1 MDSFKITNFGPINK
15 VDVQLGDLTILLGPQ
30 ASGKTLFL
38 QMLKLL
44 VDKDHIVQTLA
55 RYNYVTNKQPAQRIL
70 SISDG
75 RPKNNWLWKNLIF
88 RRQ

>member
-15 VDVQLGDLTILLGPQ
+15 VDIQLGDLTILLGPQ

-44 VDKDHIVQTLA
+44 VDKDHIVQNFEAIQKPSFYTHP
-55 RYNYVTNKQPAQRIL
+55 KQEFLLVFNFLGCIGFCQV
-70 SISDG
+70 S
-75 RPKNNWLWKNLIF
+75 
-88 RRQ
+88 